1 MTQLS
6 QTRITRAPAVQAGRP
21 GRARPNMT
29 TESDDGLTGW
39 ERRSFRVRLTP
50 RRSRRIRPRKAPRD
64 DDLCNQ
70 CRFPWFLHP
79 WRDRK
84 STRLNSSHLV
94 ISYAVFCLK
103 KKKKILY
110 RLSNEIK
117 KQTKHP
123 FYKKIFHI

>member
-1 MTQLS
+1 
-6 QTRITRAPAVQAGRP
+6 
-21 GRARPNMT
+21 MT

-79 WRDRK
+79 WRYDPEEDEMVR
-84 STRLNSSHLV
+84 
-94 ISYAVFCLK
+94 FCSAYPAEPVRS
-103 KKKKILY
+103 I
-110 RLSNEIK
+110 EGCIA
-117 KQTKHP
+117 P
-123 FYKKIFHI
+123 